1 MRLSQLVLHGYK
13 SFAARTELRFP
24 TGITAIVGPNGSGK
38 SNIADAIRWVLG
50 EQRMRALRG
59 KSTADMIFAGGQR
72 RPRAGMAEVSLT
84 LDNSDGWLPTEF
96 SEVTITRRAYRSG
109 ENEYLLNGTRVRLRD
124 IQELLAET
132 GLCGS
137 AYTVIGQGLVDA
149 ALSLHP
155 QQRRTLIEDA
165 AGISLYRLRREEAA
179 TRLDETQHNLER
191 VQDIISEITPRLQ
204 RLERDAERA
213 EEHRRV
219 TAQLERLQRTWYGYQ
234 WGCQQEA
241 LEQTIKKA
249 AALETRLEQLRNDA
263 ATLSGQLLELRQSE
277 AELHGRLRD
286 WHRESADLY
295 EQTVQMR
302 QELAVTEER
311 ARLLDAQR
319 QELLTELGPLQ
330 EQMEAQAEKVALAQA
345 QLVQLEQ
352 ELAEHSRNLVAL
364 EQEWA
369 LIAARAQ
376 EPLRLRAQVEQE
388 LRTHRAR
395 LEQLNR
401 ELNQKLITA
410 RAEAA
415 RLAREQ
421 SAAEERARQLQGRL
435 GELQEELVRLQGQK
449 EEQIVSVAQSRA
461 QIEALE
467 RQVGEYRQHLTAL
480 EQEWAALEQQ
490 MSAKEPQLSQ
500 LEQELQARTAHLKRL
515 QQELLEAREE
525 EARLNGELEA
535 LNRLLSTG
543 AAFDAGARAVLQAG
557 TAGVVGPL
565 ATLIQVAP
573 AWEAAIEAAL
583 ATELHTLVVEDVS
596 VVEEVRRL
604 LEKAGGRVTLLPLDM
619 VRPAP
624 QLPAGTLRGSQVV
637 TCDERIRPAVEA
649 LLGTVALCADMES
662 AFSLLPA
669 MPPGT
674 CCVTPDGS
682 LLRAGGMLS
691 VGQVEVGRGL
701 LADERA
707 RRELPARLEAVRQRC
722 REIEQRLGAE
732 SEQIATLEAA
742 LEEKR
747 RQSAAARAETARL
760 WRERIGEARTR
771 LAVAGE
777 SLRNRQNALKQEE
790 SLLARTEAQ
799 WASLSRQLE
808 KLKAEH
814 SATLERLNLL
824 HIQEDTPSDIRE
836 RLQKLEA
843 EQRAEME
850 QIATL
855 ETRLEEL
862 TEQAAQAAGEA
873 AKIERET
880 VGKAR
885 TRVAVAE
892 ESLRNQKAA
901 LQGEQA
907 TLERLQAQLLARR
920 QRTGELKVE
929 HEAVIARLQ
938 ELREALAHREAQLHQ
953 AQMRIRPA
961 EEELARLREK
971 QRELE
976 KLEQTTRERLHD
988 MESRCNQANLE
999 VARCR
1004 DELKALA
1011 RRIEEELGL
1020 VELELSERITAQ
1032 TPLPLRPIVSPL
1044 PIVEELPEGLEDEI
1058 QRLKA
1063 RLRRLGPIN
1072 PTAPEEYAELRE
1084 RYRFLTEQS
1093 SDLETASARL
1103 RQIMSELDETMEK
1116 TFRETFEAV
1125 ANRFSATFTKLF
1137 NGGNARLEL
1146 TEPDDPLN
1154 SGVEIIARPPGKRAQ
1169 RLALLSGGER
1179 ALTAVA
1185 LLFSILQVSPTPFC
1199 VLDEV
1204 DAMLDEANVG
1214 RFRALLEELAQRT
1227 QFIVITHNRLT
1238 TEAAQT
1244 VYGISMG
1251 TDAVSQVISLKLE

>member
-13 SFAARTELRFP
+13 SFATRTEFRFP

-109 ENEYLLNGTRVRLRD
+109 ENEYLLNGARVRLRD

-179 TRLDETQHNLER
+179 TRLDETQRNLER
-191 VQDIISEITPRLQ
+191 VQDIIGEITPRLQ
-204 RLERDAERA
+204 RLARDAERA
-213 EEHRRV
+213 EEYRRV

-234 WGCQQEA
+234 WGCQQGA
-241 LEQTIKKA
+241 LEQALKRA
-249 AALETRLEQLRNDA
+249 AAMETRLEQLKNEA
-263 ATLSGQLLELRQSE
+263 ATLSGQLMELRQSE
-277 AELHGRLRD
+277 AELQGRLRD

-295 EQTVQMR
+295 EQTVHMR
-302 QELAVTEER
+302 QELAVAEER

-330 EQMEAQAEKVALAQA
+330 KQIEAQTEKVALAHA

-352 ELAEHSRNLVAL
+352 ELAEHSQNLAAL

-369 LIAARAQ
+369 LVAARAQ

-401 ELNQKLITA
+401 ELNQKLVAA
-410 RAEAA
+410 RAETA

-421 SAAEERARQLQGRL
+421 SAAEERARQLQSRL
-435 GELQEELVRLQGQK
+435 GELQEELARLQGQK
-449 EEQIVSVAQSRA
+449 EEQIESIAQSRA
-461 QIEALE
+461 QIEALA

-480 EQEWAALEQQ
+480 EQEWAALERQTSVQ
-490 MSAKEPQLSQ
+490 EPHLLQ
-500 LEQELQARTAHLKRL
+500 LEQELQEHTVRLKHL
-515 QQELLEAREE
+515 QHELLEARGE

-535 LNRLLSTG
+535 LNRLRSTG

-557 TAGVVGPL
+557 MAGVIGPL

-573 AWEAAIEAAL
+573 AWEKAIEAAL
-583 ATELHTLVVEDVS
+583 ATELHMLLVEN
-596 VVEEVRRL
+596 VVVIEGVRSL
-604 LEKAGGRVTLLPLDM
+604 LEKTGGRVTLLPLDM

-624 QLPAGTLRGSQVV
+624 QLPAGTLHGSQVV
-637 TCDERIRPAVEA
+637 TCDEHIRPAVEA
-649 LLGTVALCADMES
+649 LLGSVALCADLES
-662 AFSLLPA
+662 AFSLLPE
-669 MPPGT
+669 MPQGT
-674 CCVTPDGS
+674 CYVTADGS
-682 LLRAGGMLS
+682 LLRAGGALS
-691 VGQVEVGRGL
+691 IGQIEVGRGL

-707 RRELPARLEAVRQRC
+707 RRELPARLETVRQRC
-722 REIEQRLGAE
+722 REIEHQLNAE
-732 SEQIATLEAA
+732 SGQIAAIEAA
-742 LEEKR
+742 LEEMR
-747 RQSAAARAETARL
+747 RKAAAARAEASRI

-790 SLLARTEAQ
+790 SLLARLEAQ
-799 WASLSRQLE
+799 WASLSRQIE
-808 KLKAEH
+808 KLRTEH
-814 SATLERLNLL
+814 SATLERLKLL
-824 HIQEDTPSDIRE
+824 RAQEDTPPDIRE
-836 RLQKLEA
+836 LLQQLEE
-843 EQRAEME
+843 EQRAETE
-850 QIATL
+850 KIATL

-862 TEQAAQAAGEA
+862 TEQAARATGEA
-873 AKIERET
+873 AQIERET

-920 QRTGELKVE
+920 QRVGELKVE
-929 HEAVIARLQ
+929 YEAVVVSLQ
-938 ELREALAHREAQLHQ
+938 ELRQAVAHKEVQLQ
-953 AQMRIRPA
+953 QLQTRIRPA
-961 EEELARLREK
+961 EEELVRLQEK

-976 KLEQTTRERLHD
+976 KLEQATRERLHD

-999 VARCR
+999 VARRR
-1004 DELKALA
+1004 DELKSLA

-1044 PIVEELPEGLEDEI
+1044 PVVEELPEGLEEEI
-1058 QRLKA
+1058 QRLKT

-1084 RYRFLTEQS
+1084 RHRFLTEQS

-1103 RQIMSELDETMEK
+1103 RQIMSELDEAMENA
-1116 TFRETFEAV
+1116 FRETFEAV
-1125 ANRFSATFTKLF
+1125 AVRFSATFTKLF
-1137 NGGNARLEL
+1137 NGGDARLEL

-1154 SGVEIIARPPGKRAQ
+1154 SGVDIVARPPGKRAQ

-1214 RFRALLEELAQRT
+1214 RFRALLEELAERT

-1251 TDAVSQVISLKLE
+1251 TDAVSQVVSLKLE